1 MYDRLLSLSLL
12 EYKVLLFFLKANLVV
27 VFFFLPSFIQYIKYG
42 LRKVLFLIATAL
54 IYILIFRFYVKYI
67 VQL

>member
-1 MYDRLLSLSLL
+1 MTVFSLSIL
-12 EYKVLLFFLKANLVV
+12 EYKVLLLFLKANLVV

>member
-1 MYDRLLSLSLL
+1 MTVFSLSLL
-12 EYKVLLFFLKANLVV
+12 EYKVLLLFLKANLVV

>member
-1 MYDRLLSLSLL
+1 MTVFLSLL
-12 EYKVLLFFLKANLVV
+12 EYKVLLLFLKANLVV

>member
-1 MYDRLLSLSLL
+1 MTVFSLSLL
-12 EYKVLLFFLKANLVV
+12 EYEVLLFFLKANLVV
-27 VFFFLPSFIQYIKYG
+27 VFFFLPSFIQYINYG